1 MNGAYAQ
8 IGVNMK
14 QGRKIFWGLMFV
26 LGGVALIV
34 SKMGFLEGFNF
45 WSIVFTIAL
54 LGILVDG
61 LFHRSWGVAL
71 FSLAFLI
78 IVNDELLGLE
88 SITPW
93 PVLGAALLGTIGI
106 RILFPGKW
114 GISRN
119 HKWDNKEWS
128 FQMGTDGED
137 GQVLSGEYISIDNNF
152 GESVKYLGGNEISQ
166 VKLENAFGCLRVY
179 FDNVILKDG
188 KANVYVDSS
197 FGSVI
202 LYIPAEWKV
211 NTNLKIAFGDARESR
226 QGSVTSDNIIE
237 IHGDVSFGDLKIQY
251 I

>member
-1 MNGAYAQ
+1 
-8 IGVNMK
+8 MK

-34 SKMGFLEGFNF
+34 SKMGFLEGLNF
-45 WSIVFTIAL
+45 WSIVFTVAL
-54 LGILVDG
+54 LGVLVDAI
-61 LFHRSWGVAL
+61 FHRNWGVSL
-71 FSLAFLI
+71 FSLAFLV
-78 IVNDELLGLE
+78 IVNDKLLGLE

-93 PVLGAALLGTIGI
+93 PVLGAALLGTIGL
-106 RILFPGKW
+106 RILLPGKW
-114 GISRN
+114 SIVRS
-119 HKWDNKEWS
+119 HKGNNKEWS
-128 FQMGTDGED
+128 FQMGSDGED
-137 GQVLSGEYISIDNNF
+137 GEILSGEYISIDNSF

-188 KANVYVDSS
+188 RANVYVDSS

-211 NTNLKIAFGDARESR
+211 NTKLDIAFGNATEPRP
-226 QGSVTSDNIIE
+226 GIATSDNVLE
-237 IHGDVSFGDLKIQY
+237 IHGDVSFGDLKIEY